1 MPTILITDP
10 GQRAA
15 LAASRSLGCLGWRV
29 HTIGVSRGLAGAS
42 RHVHKHHHATAA
54 DIEDATRYRAV
65 IRRVVQSEAI
75 DVVIPVTDT
84 ASRALLGHDVTVGA
98 AVAGPSATAYADASD
113 KAGVLRLAV
122 QCGLQVP
129 SQYTLQSPEEVAMLP
144 AISTA
149 TVIKPARSVVEIHG
163 KAVQTAV
170 RFVPRGADLAAL
182 LAQFPIE
189 AYPLLVQERTIGD
202 GIGVFLLRTNGHTM
216 LRFAHR
222 RLREKPPAGGVSTY
236 RESITP
242 PPVLVSRCEQLL
254 DALEYHGAAMLE
266 FKQDETTGAYVLM
279 EINARLWGS
288 VQLAID
294 AGVNFPRALVEVTL
308 GMPVTPSTG
317 DGVGV
322 RSVWELGEVDHA
334 LALVRQSRE
343 QLQLPEAEAIGTW
356 AALRALADHRWSDRL
371 EVFRWRDP
379 APFGVE
385 LVRWLRG
392 R

>member
-1 MPTILITDP
+1 
-10 GQRAA
+10 
-15 LAASRSLGCLGWRV
+15 
-29 HTIGVSRGLAGAS
+29 
-42 RHVHKHHHATAA
+42 
-54 DIEDATRYRAV
+54 
-65 IRRVVQSEAI
+65 
-75 DVVIPVTDT
+75 
-84 ASRALLGHDVTVGA
+84 
-98 AVAGPSATAYADASD
+98 
-113 KAGVLRLAV
+113 
-122 QCGLQVP
+122 
-129 SQYTLQSPEEVAMLP
+129 
-144 AISTA
+144 
-149 TVIKPARSVVEIHG
+149 
-163 KAVQTAV
+163 
-170 RFVPRGADLAAL
+170 
-182 LAQFPIE
+182 
-189 AYPLLVQERTIGD
+189 
-202 GIGVFLLRTNGHTM
+202 
-216 LRFAHR
+216 
-222 RLREKPPAGGVSTY
+222 
-236 RESITP
+236 
-242 PPVLVSRCEQLL
+242 
-254 DALEYHGAAMLE
+254 MLE